1 MKYII
6 IILLFASCNATKQA
20 AKDEKKTVKFIN
32 RAIKISR
39 VTAAKVTRDSFPC
52 TDLFRTDTT
61 LIVLDSTV
69 YVDCPD
75 YHIAD
80 SGKMVHDTTTVNN
93 KATVKY
99 IKVPVHIPVRTQ
111 IITKYFED
119 SAKVLI
125 AQKEVATVNQ
135 ELLKYKGKAERRG
148 KLNLYLIIALLLSA
162 LLNFIQF
169 KRK

>member
-6 IILLFASCNATKQA
+6 IILLFASCNATKQS
-20 AKDEKKTVKFIN
+20 AKHLNKAFKKD
-32 RAIKISR
+32 R
-39 VTAAKVTRDSFPC
+39 VYVAKVTRDSFPC
-52 TDLFRTDTT
+52 TDLLKTDTM

-80 SGKMVHDTTTVNN
+80 SGKMVYDTIKYPYKETY
-93 KATVKY
+93 KY
-99 IKVPVHIPVRTQ
+99 IKVPVHLPVRTQ

-125 AQKEVATVNQ
+125 AQKQVAIAND
-135 ELLKYKGKAERRG
+135 EAAKYKSKAARRG
-148 KLNLYLIIALLLSA
+148 NLNLYLIIALLLSA

>member
-6 IILLFASCNATKQA
+6 IILLFASCNATKQS
-20 AKDEKKTVKFIN
+20 AKHLNKAFKKD
-32 RAIKISR
+32 R
-39 VTAAKVTRDSFPC
+39 VYVAKVTRDSFPC
-52 TDLFRTDTT
+52 TDLLKTDTM

-80 SGKMVHDTTTVNN
+80 SGKMAHDTIKFPYKETY
-93 KATVKY
+93 KY
-99 IKVPVHIPVRTQ
+99 IKVPVHLPVRTQ

-125 AQKEVATVNQ
+125 SQKETAKAND
-135 ELLKYKGKAERRG
+135 EAAKYKGKAQRRG
-148 KLNLYLIIALLLSA
+148 NLNLYLIIALLLSA